1 MRRVIFSALLALAI
15 GNTSQAAQIFKW
27 VDAQGVT
34 HFDAQPPAGQA
45 AQQINTAQPP
55 PPASAPTPPQGDVD
69 GAAQQRAID
78 KQVKK
83 QIATE
88 EAKRKENC
96 TKLRTNLA
104 QLQNNPRVREQVEG
118 ETKRLS
124 EDERQDRISETQKAI
139 EDFCG

>member
-1 MRRVIFSALLALAI
+1 MRRVIFSALFALAI

-45 AQQINTAQPP
+45 AQEIHTAQP
-55 PPASAPTPPQGDVD
+55 PPASAPATPPADVD
-69 GAAQQRAID
+69 GPAQQRAID

-88 EAKRKENC
+88 EAQRKENC